1 MRKETGNHRFHRFR
15 RWIRRICGICA
26 ICGSA
31 VLSPHPAVAQDANE
45 LTPAAEQAIAKAL
58 DWLARQQRSDG
69 SLDDSTA
76 ETAAAGLA
84 YMVVGEIPG
93 RGKHARTT
101 SRILQYTLSHVEENG
116 LIIGKNRRSPMYHH
130 GLAALYL
137 TQAWGLTGYESIRDK
152 LKKAIDLIVTT
163 QSSKGG
169 WRYFPGRDEQD
180 ISVTV
185 MQVVALRAARN
196 CGIEVPEKT
205 IDRAIAYVRSLAHRD
220 GGFGYQ
226 SSNDRG
232 IARTGAGM
240 FSLQVCGQYDD
251 PRIAEGLKYLEK
263 SGMFDNQWEHY
274 GLYYISAALYQIGGA
289 AWAKNYPVIR
299 DRLIKSQDREG
310 KWGSESYKTSM
321 AVLTLAIPYHFL
333 PIYQR

>member
-1 MRKETGNHRFHRFR
+1 MRKAAVNHGFGRFTASLCV
-15 RWIRRICGICA
+15 ICTICGLVCFSFSLA
-26 ICGSA
+26 F
-31 VLSPHPAVAQDANE
+31 AQDANE

-58 DWLARQQRSDG
+58 DWLARQQRPDG

-76 ETAAAGLA
+76 DTAAAGLA

-93 RGKHARTT
+93 RGKYARQT
-101 SRILQYTLSHVEENG
+101 SRILQYLLSHVEENG
-116 LIIGKNRRSPMYHH
+116 LIIGRNRRSPMYHH
-130 GLAALYL
+130 GLATLYL
-137 TQAWGLTGYESIRDK
+137 TQVWGLTGYESVRDK
-152 LKKAIDLIVTT
+152 LKKAADLIITT

-205 IDRAIAYVRSLAHRD
+205 IDRAIEYVRSLAHRD

-226 SSNDRG
+226 SNNDRG
-232 IARTGAGM
+232 VARTGAGM

-251 PRIAEGLKYLEK
+251 PRIAMGLQYLEK
-263 SGMFDNQWEHY
+263 NGMFDRQWEHY
-274 GLYYISAALYQIGGA
+274 GLYYISASLYQIGGT

-299 DRLIKSQDREG
+299 DHLIKTQDRDG
-310 KWGSESYKTSM
+310 KWGNESYKTSM

>member
-1 MRKETGNHRFHRFR
+1 MRKRDLGFR
-15 RWIRRICGICA
+15 GMHGCRIGLCSFLLIVGA
-26 ICGSA
+26 S
-31 VLSPHPAVAQDANE
+31 VSMPRVSVAQDE
-45 LTPAAEQAIAKAL
+45 LTPAAEQAIQKAL
-58 DWLARQQRSDG
+58 DWLAKEQRADG
-69 SLDDSTA
+69 SIDDSTA
-76 ETAAAGLA
+76 EAALGGLA
-84 YMVVGEIPG
+84 FMVVGEVPG
-93 RGKHARTT
+93 RGKYARET
-101 SRILQYTLSHVEENG
+101 SRFLQYLLGNVEENG

-130 GLAALYL
+130 GVATLYL
-137 TQAWGLTGYESIRDK
+137 TQAWGLTGYESIREK
-152 LKKAIDLIVTT
+152 LKKAVELIITT

-196 CGIEVPEKT
+196 CGMEVPQRT
-205 IDRAIAYVRSLAHRD
+205 IDRAVAYVRSLANEQ

-226 SSNDRG
+226 SNRDLG

-251 PRIAEGLKYLEK
+251 PRIAGGLKYLDRH
-263 SGMFDNQWEHY
+263 GMFDNQWEHY
-274 GLYYISAALYQIGGA
+274 GLYYISAALYQMGGA

-299 DRLIKSQDREG
+299 ERLVKTQSRDGR
-310 KWGSESYKTSM
+310 WGNEPYKTSM
-321 AVLTLAIPYHFL
+321 AVLTLAIPYHYL